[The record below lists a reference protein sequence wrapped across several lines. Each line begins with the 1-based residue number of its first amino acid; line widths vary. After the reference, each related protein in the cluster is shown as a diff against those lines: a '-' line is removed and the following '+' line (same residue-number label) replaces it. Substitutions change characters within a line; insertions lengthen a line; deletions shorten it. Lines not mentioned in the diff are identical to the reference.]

1 MSGNGDEG
9 GSAAPLDFTEEEV
22 RLLAGRRA
30 KPVAAG
36 ARLKK
41 LVPAKPTGELASD
54 REGPARI
61 TREELPLLRR
71 GGKRPEKILKRL
83 TPSDLPT
90 DQVEGPRDK
99 RLAGP
104 RKKPPTDYC

>member
-1 MSGNGDEG
+1 MSGKGDRRG
-9 GSAAPLDFTEEEV
+9 PAAPLDFTDEEV

-30 KPVAAG
+30 KPVAAV

-41 LVPAKPTGELASD
+41 LVPAKPTGKLASD

-61 TREELPLLRR
+61 ARKELPLLRR
-71 GGKRPEKILKRL
+71 AGKPPEKVLKRL
-83 TPSDLPT
+83 TPSDLPAKP
-90 DQVEGPRDK
+90 VEASKDE

-104 RKKPPTDYC
+104 KKKPPTDYN